1 MGKPIGDTDLDQ
13 IFRTARTRR
22 GWTEEETPEVL
33 IRATYDLL
41 KMAPTSSNICP
52 ARFMFVCSPEG
63 KARLEPHLDEG
74 NRKQTLSAP
83 WTAIVAYDLNFVEQI
98 PKLIPHAPN
107 AKEWFADPKNAEW
120 NAIQSGTLQGGYL
133 IIAARAIGLDCGPMN
148 GFRRDGVDREFFA
161 DDPVMKSWRSNFL
174 VNIGHG
180 DDTRLRPR
188 APRLDFDEACR
199 IV

>member
-1 MGKPIGDTDLDQ
+1 MGKPLSDASLDQ

-41 KMAPTSSNICP
+41 KLCPTASNITP
-52 ARFMFVCSPEG
+52 ARFLFVHSPEA

-74 NRKQTLSAP
+74 NRKQTMAAP
-83 WTAIVAYDLNFVEQI
+83 YTAVVAYDLGFADYLT
-98 PKLIPHAPN
+98 KLIPHAPN
-107 AKEWFADPKNAEW
+107 AKDWFADPANAEW
-120 NAIQSGTLQGGYL
+120 NAIQSGTLQGAYL
-133 IIAARAIGLDCGPMN
+133 ILAARSLGLDCGPMN

-161 DDPVMKSWRSNFL
+161 SDPVMKSWRSNFL

-180 DDTRLRPR
+180 DDTRVRPR

-199 IV
+199 IL

>member
-1 MGKPIGDTDLDQ
+1 MGRPLGDAALDQ

-22 GWTEEETPEVL
+22 GWTPEETPEVL

-41 KMAPTSSNICP
+41 KMAPTASNICP
-52 ARFMFVCSPEG
+52 ARFLFVHSQEA

-74 NRKQTLSAP
+74 NRKQTMAAP
-83 WTAIVAYDLNFVEQI
+83 YTAVVAYDLAFADYL

-107 AKEWFADPKNAEW
+107 AREWFADPANAEW

-133 IIAARAIGLDCGPMN
+133 ILAARALGLDCGPMN
-148 GFRRDGVDREFFA
+148 GFRREGVDNAFFA
-161 DDPVMKSWRSNFL
+161 GDSVMKSWRSSFL

-188 APRLDFDEACR
+188 APRLDFEEACR
-199 IV
+199 IL